1 MDVIDEIDQNQEV
14 LNDDTPE
21 SSLVDANEEEIQPA
35 SSDNSG

>member
-21 SSLVDANEEEIQPA
+21 SSLVDANEEDIQPE

>member
-21 SSLVDANEEEIQPA
+21 SSLVDGNEVDIQPA
-35 SSDNSG
+35 SSENSG